1 MPGVYNVIVGSW
13 SISFGPAL
21 ALILTALLY
30 VRGWFKLRRLAPQRF
45 DGWRLTSFLGGL
57 FTLFVA
63 ISSPLDSF
71 ANLLLQVHMV
81 QHLLFMMVPPPLL
94 LLGNPL
100 LPLLTGLP
108 RPIAREAIGPFL
120 AWRPLRQLGLWLT
133 HPRTAW
139 IIFVAFTLGWH
150 LPAPYE
156 LTLHSDAWHEVEHI
170 CFLLSALLFWWPVV
184 QPWPSR
190 PQWPR
195 WAMIP
200 YLLLA
205 DIQNTALSAF
215 LSFSDRVLYPT
226 YESVPHFAGM
236 TALSDQNIAG
246 AIMWV
251 PGSIAYLLPAAVIAA
266 RYLSPRRV
274 GMAAKSIPRLSV
286 RPRIPRSLRHPLL
299 LCVDFLANAQV
310 RRLLS
315 SLWLRR
321 SLQLAL
327 FFTAI
332 LIVVDGLF

>member
-1 MPGVYNVIVGSW
+1 MSDVSNAIFGSW
-13 SISFGPAL
+13 SILFEPTFAL
-21 ALILTALLY
+21 VLTAILY
-30 VRGWFKLRRLAPQRF
+30 LAGWLKLRRLAPHRF

-57 FTLFVA
+57 LALFIA
-63 ISSPLDSF
+63 ISSPLDTF
-71 ANLLLQVHMV
+71 DNLLLQVHMV
-81 QHLLFMMVPPPLL
+81 QHLLFMMVAPPLL
-94 LLGNPL
+94 LLGNPF

-108 RPIAREAIGPFL
+108 RSIARNALGPFL
-120 AWRPLRQLGLWLT
+120 NWRPMRQLGLWLT

-139 IIFVAFTLGWH
+139 IIYVGCTLGWH

-156 LTLHSDAWHEVEHI
+156 LTLHSNAWHEVEHI

-195 WAMIP
+195 WTMIP

-226 YESVPHFAGM
+226 YEKVPHFAGM
-236 TALSDQNIAG
+236 TPLNDQSIAG

-274 GMAAKSIPRLSV
+274 GMAVKRIPRQSV
-286 RPRIPRSLRHPLL
+286 RPG
-299 LCVDFLANAQV
+299 NAV
-310 RRLLS
+310 
-315 SLWLRR
+315 
-321 SLQLAL
+321 
-327 FFTAI
+327 
-332 LIVVDGLF
+332 